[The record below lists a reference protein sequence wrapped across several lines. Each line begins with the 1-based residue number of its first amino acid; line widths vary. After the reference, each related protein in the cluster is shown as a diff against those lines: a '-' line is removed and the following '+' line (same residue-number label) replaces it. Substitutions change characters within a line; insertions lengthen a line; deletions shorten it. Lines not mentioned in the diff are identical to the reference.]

1 MHDVKAVGC
10 VYAVCSR
17 TSRGMTTESFGEITG
32 TGMDREEI
40 EAFLHE
46 QGIGVLSLANN
57 GEAYGVPVSFGYDGE
72 ERLYFVFLQVGEES
86 RKEAFAAAT
95 ERASFT
101 VSDVESKHAWRSVIA
116 HGRIREVDDDEWET
130 VRNSIDDNAWYP
142 SLFSEAEPMRDI
154 QGWVLEIEE
163 TSGQKNEG

>member
-1 MHDVKAVGC
+1 
-10 VYAVCSR
+10 
-17 TSRGMTTESFGEITG
+17 MTTESFGEITG
-32 TGMDREEI
+32 TEMEREEA
-40 EAFLHE
+40 EVFLRD
-46 QGIGVLSLANN
+46 QGVGVLSLANE

-72 ERLYFVFLQVGEES
+72 DRLYFVFLRVGEES

-101 VSDVESKHAWRSVIA
+101 VYDVESKHAWRSVIA
-116 HGRIREVDDDEWET
+116 SGRIREVDDDEWET
-130 VRNSIDDNAWYP
+130 VRDSIDDNAWYP

-163 TSGQKNEG
+163 ITGQKNER